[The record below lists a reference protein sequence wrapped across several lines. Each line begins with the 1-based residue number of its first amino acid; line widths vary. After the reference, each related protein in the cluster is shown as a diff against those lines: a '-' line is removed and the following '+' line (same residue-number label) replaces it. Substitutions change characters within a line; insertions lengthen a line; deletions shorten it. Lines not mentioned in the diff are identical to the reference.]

1 MGHYFLPKDNGEHVF
16 AKPCREYTL
25 PRNDGSSQPT
35 RWIQGNTTIGP
46 VLEVTTSCL
55 YGKHGVDIRIW
66 SLSEDNT
73 QSWVRISH
81 GSYKFVMDSHNN
93 DTENPEDLPE
103 ERVTTECEGFCLPIR
118 GKSKTAKKKT
128 C

>member
-1 MGHYFLPKDNGEHVF
+1 MFEVGQYFLSKDNGEHVF
-16 AKPCREYTL
+16 AKACREYTL

-46 VLEVTTSCL
+46 VLEVTTRSL

-73 QSWVRISH
+73 QSWTLVFLICTILLTCH
-81 GSYKFVMDSHNN
+81 QV
-93 DTENPEDLPE
+93 
-103 ERVTTECEGFCLPIR
+103 GF
-118 GKSKTAKKKT
+118 SS
-128 C
+128 